1 MANYVK
7 FQRGTP
13 SAFTN
18 LTNKD
23 TDTLYFISETD
34 QKVGKLYLGD
44 ILVAANVM
52 PDGTSVINS
61 LGELVDVNLAGVKS
75 GQVLSYNGTEWVP
88 MTLDSALTSSVMVG
102 ASSEA
107 AGKSGLVPAPA
118 QGDQN
123 KFLRGD
129 GNWVEIPEG
138 SVDTSTL
145 ATKEE
150 LSAVDSKV
158 SSNAEA
164 ITNLSTNNTLFSE
177 SLTWGTLSK

>member
-1 MANYVK
+1 MINYVK

-13 SAFTN
+13 SAFAS

-23 TDTLYFISETD
+23 ADTLYFISAVD

-44 ILVAANVM
+44 ILVAANVT
-52 PDGTSVINS
+52 PDGTSVIDS
-61 LGELVDVNLAGVKS
+61 LSELIDVNLQGLTS

-88 MTLDSALTSSVMVG
+88 MTLDGALSSSVMVG

-107 AGKSGLVPAPA
+107 DGKSGLVPTPE

-129 GNWVEIPEG
+129 GTWAEIPEG
-138 SVDTSTL
+138 SIDTSTL

-150 LSAVDSKV
+150 LNAVDSKA
-158 SSNAEA
+158 SSNATA
-164 ITNLSTNNTLFSE
+164 IADLNTNISKALV
-177 SLTWGTLSK
+177 WGTLSE